1 MIRAS
6 TSPPV
11 PRAAPGVSWPNTLT
25 NDPSRARLGPCG
37 CDRRVTSPPPRTRP
51 SSAPFAEAIRMTA
64 TERDTAATVPGG
76 RVTEEHARQVAEA
89 ARETKWDRPS
99 FGKDLFLGRFR
110 LELIH
115 PHPRPD
121 RAARDAGEEF
131 LATLEKFCTEHIDAA
146 VIERDAR
153 VPDEVIRGLAD
164 IGAFGMKIDR
174 EYGGLGLSQRY

>member
-1 MIRAS
+1 MS
-6 TSPPV
+6 
-11 PRAAPGVSWPNTLT
+11 G
-25 NDPSRARLGPCG
+25 PSRSGP
-37 CDRRVTSPPPRTRP
+37 
-51 SSAPFAEAIRMTA
+51 SAPIAWG
-64 TERDTAATVPGG
+64 V
-76 RVTEEHARQVAEA
+76 
-89 ARETKWDRPS
+89 
-99 FGKDLFLGRFR
+99 KDLFLGRFR

-174 EYGGLGLSQRY
+174 EYGGLGLSQR